1 MNGKAHEWRFF
12 RAGGFDQVR
21 IETGADLLALAD
33 LDQKLWVALSC
44 PTRGIEFDARTLDLI
59 DSDKDGQVRAP
70 EVIEA
75 VNWAA
80 ALLSDVDLLARGADT
95 LPLAAID
102 ASTDAGA
109 KLLSAARHILASL
122 GKPEAD
128 SVSAADTTDTA
139 KLMAGLRF
147 NGDGVIAAAA
157 VEDAATRAV
166 LADIVSCL
174 GAVVDA
180 GGEPGINKE
189 LVEQFFTQARGFDA
203 WHLRAT
209 QDPAILCLG
218 ENTPAAA
225 SAWRAVRAKVDDY
238 FTRCQMAAYDA
249 RAALPLSRSIEDYQ
263 QLAGKE
269 LSAGASAVAAFPLAL
284 VGAGQALPLRDGINP
299 AWAAAM
305 ADLRVQ
311 VVVPLLG
318 ERDGLAA
325 DEWAELCQRFT
336 AYESWLADKPATPL
350 EALGA
355 ARLHAIL
362 AGGHEAALLD
372 LLAQDAA
379 LADEVQAIASVDR
392 LVHYVRDLGTLVN
405 NFVSFRNFYMGVDKA
420 VFQAGTLYLDGRSCE
435 LCIKVEDAAKHATLA
450 NLSRVCLVYCECV
463 RGSAKQTIAAA
474 FTAGDSDQLMV
485 GRNGIFYDRKG
496 QDWNATI
503 IRILE
508 HPIGIRQAFWS
519 PYKRAGKM
527 IGEQLQKFAAAR
539 SQAAETKLVTS
550 ALEAGKAPA
559 EAPKAPPA
567 PFDVGKFAG
576 IFAAIGLA
584 VGALGTALASVL
596 TGLLDLRWWQMPLV
610 LVGALLAVSGPSM
623 LIAWFKLKQRN
634 LGPLLDAN
642 GWAVNARARI
652 NIPFGTSLTGVA
664 KLPEGAS
671 ALHMVDPFAEKKQRW
686 PYYVAVLLLAGVAW
700 AAWHWSA
707 VLFH

>member
-1 MNGKAHEWRFF
+1 MNRKAHEWRFF

-21 IETGADLLALAD
+21 IDTGADLLALAD

-44 PTRGIEFDARTLDLI
+44 PTRGIEFDAHTLDLI
-59 DSDKDGQVRAP
+59 DSDNDGHVRAP
-70 EVIEA
+70 EVIAA
-75 VNWAA
+75 VSWAA
-80 ALLSDVDLLARGADT
+80 RLLKDCDLLAKGSAT
-95 LPLAAID
+95 LPLVAINE
-102 ASTDAGA
+102 ATDEGA
-109 KLLSAARHILASL
+109 KLLAAARHILVSL

-147 NGDGVIAAAA
+147 NGDGIIAPAA
-157 VEDAATRAV
+157 VEDAATKSV
-166 LADIVSCL
+166 LESIIASL
-174 GAVVDA
+174 GSVTDA
-180 GGEPGINKE
+180 GGEKGVTKE
-189 LVEQFFTQARGFDA
+189 LVERFFDQAREFDT
-203 WHLRAT
+203 WSLRAE
-209 QDPAILCLG
+209 QDSAILCLK
-218 ENTPAAA
+218 ENTQLAAA
-225 SAWRAVRAKVDDY
+225 TWRAVRTKVDDY

-269 LSAGASAVAAFPLAL
+269 LSAGASEVAAFPLAL
-284 VGAGQALPLRDGINP
+284 VAAGQPLPLRNGINP
-299 AWAAAM
+299 AWSAAIVAF
-305 ADLRVQ
+305 REQ
-311 VVVPLLG
+311 VVLPLLG
-318 ERDGLAA
+318 NRDQLSAE
-325 DEWAELCQRFT
+325 EWADISGRFA
-336 AYESWLADKPATPL
+336 AYEGWLADKPETQV
-350 EALGA
+350 EALGSA
-355 ARLHAIL
+355 HLRMVLS
-362 AGGHEAALLD
+362 GGHELALLN
-372 LLAQDAA
+372 LIAQDSA
-379 LADEVQAIASVDR
+379 LADEVEAIASVDR

-405 NFVSFRNFYMGVDKA
+405 NFVSFRNFYTGVDKA

-435 LCIKVEDAAKHATLA
+435 LCIKVDDAGKHSTLA

-463 RGSAKQTIAAA
+463 NGSAKQTIAAA

-508 HPIGIRQAFWS
+508 HPISIRQAFWS

-559 EAPKAPPA
+559 EVPKAPPP

-610 LVGALLAVSGPSM
+610 LIGALLAVSGPSM

-652 NIPFGTSLTGVA
+652 NIPFGTSLTGLA
-664 KLPEGAS
+664 RLPEGAS

-686 PYYVAVLLLAGVAW
+686 PYYVGALLFVGLAW
-700 AAWHWSA
+700 ASWHWSA
-707 VLFH
+707 LLFR